1 MSETTTVRFGMISTR
16 ELEIQVQPGHDVAA
30 EFEAALA
37 NDLSVLWIADT
48 RDHRH
53 GVVLDKVA
61 FIEIESA
68 ARRDVGFMVDA

>member
-1 MSETTTVRFGMISTR
+1 MSETTMVRFGMVSTR

-37 NDLSVLWIADT
+37 NDLSVLWISDT
-48 RDHRH
+48 RNHRH

-61 FIEIESA
+61 FVEIESA
-68 ARRDVGFMVDA
+68 SRRDVGFTLDG